1 MNIWLTTLCNLK
13 CKYCY
18 EKNIVK
24 KHNNMTYKIAEEV
37 LEYIEENFKQL
48 YKVNFHGGEPFLNF
62 EIMKYLTENLVSKN
76 ANIQIGFTTNG
87 TVWNEDIKK
96 FLIKYRKNLKSK

>member
-18 EKNIVK
+18 EKNILK
-24 KHNNMTYKIAEEV
+24 EHKNMTYKIAEEV

-48 YKVNFHGGEPFLNF
+48 DKVNFHG
-62 EIMKYLTENLVSKN
+62 
-76 ANIQIGFTTNG
+76 
-87 TVWNEDIKK
+87 
-96 FLIKYRKNLKSK
+96 